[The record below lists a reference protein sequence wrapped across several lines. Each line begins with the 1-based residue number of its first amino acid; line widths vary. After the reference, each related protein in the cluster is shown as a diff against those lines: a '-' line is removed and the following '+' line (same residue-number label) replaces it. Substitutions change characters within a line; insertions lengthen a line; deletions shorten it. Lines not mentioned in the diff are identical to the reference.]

1 MDYDKVHDIMKIK
14 ERNFLLFRQKKMST
28 EQEMQGE
35 RRVRAQIEQLA
46 QQTEELQKTL
56 KDMGKKRM
64 ERRRDAQR
72 AGLDGSSDESDAEHR
87 AAASRGVH
95 ETPSRSQTYSPGRK
109 GRTVL
114 YQSQGERGTSKEGTD
129 REMQGWKARGGH
141 LRVPPSTIK
150 HV

>member
-72 AGLDGSSDESDAEHR
+72 AGLDGSSDESDAER
-87 AAASRGVH
+87 TARLAL
-95 ETPSRSQTYSPGRK
+95 EWNLTPCSSFK
-109 GRTVL
+109 
-114 YQSQGERGTSKEGTD
+114 RGT
-129 REMQGWKARGGH
+129 
-141 LRVPPSTIK
+141 
-150 HV
+150 